1 MQMEAVNAKQ
11 MECTEQEGTNPEGV
25 RGEMCF
31 DIRVPLQYRWSGRFV
46 AKDGNWKHME
56 RQLVDYE
63 LIVME
68 KGTLY
73 IEDEWGQYELE
84 EGQFLL
90 MKPAGIQRGYRP
102 SKCRFYWMHFMPGTE
117 EDCGGNGQSESKRRN
132 DDETA
137 ERESLGAK
145 ELRLPGQGTLKNAD
159 RLFVLLKQLQDS
171 DLRYMNPLYNGY
183 LATAILCEIANQL
196 GADPSEKGGDGLQE
210 KVDDYLFQHMDRS
223 LSVGDLAKAFGYHE
237 KYFSAIFK
245 EKTGQSVKKYMDG
258 RKVERAKYLL
268 LNTDALVAEIADHL
282 GYEDV
287 QNFYHV
293 FKKSTSCTPSEFR
306 ETYSKKQENNI

>member
-1 MQMEAVNAKQ
+1 MFMQMEAVNAARV
-11 MECTEQEGTNPEGV
+11 ECTDGKEVMQEI
-25 RGEMCF
+25 CF
-31 DIRVPLQYRWSGRFV
+31 DVRVPLQYRWSGRFV

-73 IEDEWGQYELE
+73 VEDEWEKYEAR
-84 EGQFLL
+84 EGQCLL
-90 MKPAGIQRGYRP
+90 MKPGGIQRGYRP
-102 SKCRFYWMHFMPGTE
+102 SKCRFYWMHFLPGTE
-117 EDCGGNGQSESKRRN
+117 VNGGGSGQNVIKLQNSVEN
-132 DDETA
+132 A
-137 ERESLGAK
+137 ERGNLGAK
-145 ELRLPGQGTLKNAD
+145 ELRLPKQGTLKNAD

-183 LATAILCEIANQL
+183 LATAILCEMANQL
-196 GADPSEKGGDGLQE
+196 GADASEERGDGLQE
-210 KVDDYLFQHMDRS
+210 KVDDYLFQHMDCA

-245 EKTGQSVKKYMDG
+245 EKTGQSVKKYVDG
-258 RKVERAKYLL
+258 RKVERAKHLL
-268 LNTDALVAEIADHL
+268 LNTDALVAEIAVNL

-293 FKKSTSCTPSEFR
+293 FKKMTSCTPSEFR
-306 ETYSKKQENNI
+306 ETYSKKQENNV

>member
-1 MQMEAVNAKQ
+1 MFMQMEAANAEQ
-11 MECTEQEGTNPEGV
+11 MECTDLKAVT
-25 RGEMCF
+25 GEMRF
-31 DIRVPLQYRWSGRFV
+31 DVRVPLQYRWSGRFM

-56 RQLVDYE
+56 RRLVDYE

-73 IEDEWGQYELE
+73 IEDEWGQYEVE
-84 EGQFLL
+84 EGQCLL
-90 MKPAGIQRGYRP
+90 MKPTGIQRGYRP
-102 SKCRFYWMHFMPGTE
+102 SKCRFYWMHFLPGTE
-117 EDCGGNGQSESKRRN
+117 EACGVDGQNESKLRN
-132 DDETA
+132 GVENVD
-137 ERESLGAK
+137 RESLGVK
-145 ELRLPGQGTLKNAD
+145 ELWLPRQGTLKNAD

-196 GADPSEKGGDGLQE
+196 GTGPSEKGGDGLQE
-210 KVDDYLFQHMDRS
+210 KVDDYLFQHMDS
-223 LSVGDLAKAFGYHE
+223 ALSVGDLAKAFGYHE

-245 EKTGQSVKKYMDG
+245 EKTGQSVKKYVDG

-287 QNFYHV
+287 QNFYHI
-293 FKKSTSCTPSEFR
+293 FKKMTSCTPSEFR

>member
-1 MQMEAVNAKQ
+1 MQMEAVNAEPKQ
-11 MECTEQEGTNPEGV
+11 MERTDQEGATQEICFGV
-25 RGEMCF
+25 ET
-31 DIRVPLQYRWSGRFV
+31 PLQYRWSGRFV

-63 LIVME
+63 LIIME

-73 IEDEWGQYELE
+73 LEDEGRQYEMC
-84 EGQFLL
+84 EGQWLL
-90 MKPAGIQRGYRP
+90 MRPAEIQRGYRP
-102 SKCRFYWMHFMPGTE
+102 SKCRFYWMHFMPGEATF
-117 EDCGGNGQSESKRRN
+117 DSGNGAAREIRIPKR
-132 DDETA
+132 
-137 ERESLGAK
+137 
-145 ELRLPGQGTLKNAD
+145 GTLKNAD

-183 LATAILCEIANQL
+183 LATAILCEMANQL
-196 GADPSEKGGDGLQE
+196 SAGPSGEGEDDGLQE
-210 KVDDYLFQHMDRS
+210 KVDDYLFQHMNRS

-245 EKTGQSVKKYMDG
+245 ENTGQSVKKYVDG

-268 LNTDALVAEIADHL
+268 LNTDALVAEIADNL

-293 FKKSTSCTPSEFR
+293 FKKMTSCTPSEFR
-306 ETYSKKQENNI
+306 ETYSKKQENHV